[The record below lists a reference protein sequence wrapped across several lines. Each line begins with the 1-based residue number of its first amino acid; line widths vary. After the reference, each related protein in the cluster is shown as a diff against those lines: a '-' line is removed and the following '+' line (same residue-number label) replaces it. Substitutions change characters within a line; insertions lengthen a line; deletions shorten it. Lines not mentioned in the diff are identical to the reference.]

1 LVITVR
7 IVYFVFCKK
16 MNAKT
21 NNIRLNKMLGKIGK
35 YLVRKKMAPAKKYHS
50 FVKSKSFFR
59 ESERVGNEVKSSLI
73 SYAGKSVQKQTS
85 IPVQSDPISKA
96 SRLEQLGKYLVKAQ
110 FRQIITLDTPQSTNS
125 EFIKHETVYIARE
138 MLERSDPRSTS
149 FQNFRPTNPSHES
162 KLSVKK
168 IVIKPAATGEQS
180 YTSSKKPFYKK
191 NNSSVNVQ
199 DFTQKMVPR
208 KSPATSDKKILIPN
222 NTTSPYGFLDGSTF
236 PTPALSPE
244 ISHKHNFLYR
254 GGAQKIYPI
263 NLRTKKNL
271 HSKSVAITKPD
282 FLLQESKNPKSP
294 NSKQTEIN
302 ASNKFTRES

>member
-1 LVITVR
+1 MIITVS

-50 FVKSKSFFR
+50 FVRSKSFFH
-59 ESERVGNEVKSSLI
+59 ESERVENDVKSSLI

-110 FRQIITLDTPQSTNS
+110 FRQSNTLNTPQSTIS
-125 EFIKHETVYIARE
+125 EFIKYEPVYIARE
-138 MLERSDPRSTS
+138 MPERCDPRSTS
-149 FQNFRPTNPSHES
+149 CQNFRPTNPSHES

-168 IVIKPAATGEQS
+168 IVIKPAATREHSFTS
-180 YTSSKKPFYKK
+180 YKKPFYKK
-191 NNSSVNVQ
+191 NNSIVNIQ
-199 DFTQKMVPR
+199 DFTQKIVQR
-208 KSPATSDKKILIPN
+208 KSPASSDKKILISN
-222 NTTSPYGFLDGSTF
+222 STKSPFGFLNGSTF

-263 NLRTKKNL
+263 NPRTKKNL
-271 HSKSVAITKPD
+271 QSKIVAIIKPD
-282 FLLQESKNPKSP
+282 FGRQGSKNSSSP
-294 NSKQTEIN
+294 NRIQTEIN
-302 ASNKFTRES
+302 ASHAFTKES

>member
-1 LVITVR
+1 LIITVR
-7 IVYFVFCKK
+7 IFYFVFCKK

-21 NNIRLNKMLGKIGK
+21 NNIRLRKMLGKIGK

-59 ESERVGNEVKSSLI
+59 ESERVENDVKSSLI

-110 FRQIITLDTPQSTNS
+110 FRQSNTLNTPQSTIS
-125 EFIKHETVYIARE
+125 EFIKYEPVYIARE
-138 MLERSDPRSTS
+138 MPKRSDPRSTS
-149 FQNFRPTNPSHES
+149 CQNFRPNNPSHES

-168 IVIKPAATGEQS
+168 IVIKPAATGEHS
-180 YTSSKKPFYKK
+180 YTSYKKPFYKK
-191 NNSSVNVQ
+191 NNSTVNVQ
-199 DFTQKMVPR
+199 DFTQKMVTR
-208 KSPATSDKKILIPN
+208 KSPASSDKKILIPN
-222 NTTSPYGFLDGSTF
+222 NTKSPYGFLDGSTF

-263 NLRTKKNL
+263 NPKSKKNL
-271 HSKSVAITKPD
+271 HNKSVAIIKPD
-282 FLLQESKNPKSP
+282 FLLHGNKNSNLPTR
-294 NSKQTEIN
+294 KQTEIN
-302 ASNKFTRES
+302 ASNTFTRES